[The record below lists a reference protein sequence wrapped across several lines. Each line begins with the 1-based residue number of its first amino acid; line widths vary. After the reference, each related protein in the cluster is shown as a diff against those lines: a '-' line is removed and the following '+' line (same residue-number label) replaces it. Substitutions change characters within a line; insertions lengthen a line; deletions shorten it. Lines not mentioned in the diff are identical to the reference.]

1 MGNLTVF
8 NVTSMGLQIDNRM
21 IMPGSRLLI
30 KGAPHTAW
38 NGCGHIAG
46 QSSEQS
52 LQVASPAVAGVPAE
66 PEPGAYT
73 LEEARELYEE
83 ILGKKPHHKARAETL
98 LTEIQAY
105 SDGE

>member
-1 MGNLTVF
+1 MGDLTVF

-46 QSSEQS
+46 QTSEQS
-52 LQVASPAVAGVPAE
+52 LQVASPAVHAE
-66 PEPGAYT
+66 PAPQQDELA
-73 LEEARELYEE
+73 EARELYEE
-83 ILGKKPHHKARAETL
+83 ILGKKPHHKAKAETL
-98 LTEIQAY
+98 LAEIEEY
-105 SDGE
+105 SNGK